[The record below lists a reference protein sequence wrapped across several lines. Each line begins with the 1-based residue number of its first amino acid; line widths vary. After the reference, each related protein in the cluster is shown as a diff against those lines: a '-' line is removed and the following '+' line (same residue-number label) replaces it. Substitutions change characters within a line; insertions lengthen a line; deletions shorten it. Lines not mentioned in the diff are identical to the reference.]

1 MTDEV
6 CLVKTA
12 AAVIRSTP
20 GEFEI
25 ETVELNGPRQGELL
39 IKVSAAGVCHS
50 DDHFAKGDIPVDLPM
65 VCGHEGAGVVAEV
78 GPHTTGFE
86 VGDHVALAWIPS
98 CGRCRWCAMGKQN
111 LCDLGAQAS
120 AGARPEDPSSFR
132 MTIGSENVGQATGV
146 GAFSEYTV
154 VSVNSAIKVPRHL
167 PLAAVAL
174 ATCSIGTGWGS
185 AVRVAQV
192 APGEVVIVMGVGGVG
207 IHAVQGAA
215 MSGAAHVIAVDPVP
229 FKRETALSSG
239 ATSAYADIEEAAE
252 FARSVTN
259 GQGADATLVC
269 IGFTTPE
276 HVGQAFAS
284 IRKGGA
290 AVITGLGDVSKVG
303 IPIGMGEL
311 TLYEKK
317 LLGGLYGSC
326 VPTYDIPLLLSLYES
341 GRLEIDRYITRTY
354 QLDEVNKALADL
366 HSGEVIK
373 GVVTFA

>member
-1 MTDEV
+1 
-6 CLVKTA
+6 VKTEA
-12 AAVIRSTP
+12 GLIRSTP

-25 ETVELNGPRQGELL
+25 ATVELNGPRQGELL
-39 IKVSAAGVCHS
+39 VKVAAAGVCHS

-78 GPHTTGFE
+78 GPNTPGYE

-98 CGRCRWCAMGKQN
+98 CGRCRWCATGKQN

-120 AGARPEDPSSFR
+120 AGARPDDPTSFR
-132 MTIGSENVGQATGV
+132 MRIGGEDVGQATGI

-154 VSVNSAIKVPRHL
+154 VSVNSAVKVPRHL
-167 PLAAVAL
+167 PLEAVSL
-174 ATCSIGTGWGS
+174 ATCSIGTGWGA
-185 AVRVAQV
+185 AVRVARV
-192 APGEVVIVMGVGGVG
+192 APGDVVIVMGVGGVG

-229 FKRETALSSG
+229 FKRETALTSG
-239 ATSAYADIEEAAE
+239 ATVAYADIEEATE
-252 FARSVTN
+252 FARGVTN
-259 GQGADATLVC
+259 GQGADAALVC

-276 HVGQAFAS
+276 HVAQAFAA

-290 AVITGLGDVSKVG
+290 VVVTGLGDVSKVG
-303 IPIGMGEL
+303 IPIPLGEL
-311 TLYEKK
+311 TLYEKR

-326 VPTYDIPLLLSLYES
+326 VPTYDIPLLLDLYEN
-341 GRLEIDRYITRTY
+341 GRLQIDRYITRRY
-354 QLDEVNKALADL
+354 PLHQLNQALTDL

-373 GVVTFA
+373 GVITFD